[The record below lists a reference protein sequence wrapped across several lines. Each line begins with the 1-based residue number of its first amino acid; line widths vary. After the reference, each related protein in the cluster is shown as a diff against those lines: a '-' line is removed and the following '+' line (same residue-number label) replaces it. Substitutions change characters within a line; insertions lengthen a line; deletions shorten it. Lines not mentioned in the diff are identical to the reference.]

1 MGHLLSQAPIPLCD
15 RYSMAALPEVEVL
28 GISKSYPP
36 PLWRPGSQRAP
47 RVALDDVS
55 FTVRSGELVALI
67 GPNGA
72 GKSTLLRILA
82 GLLLPSRGS
91 ARVAQLDV
99 VRDRPKSRRGV
110 CPVLS
115 GDRGFSSPLSL
126 QK

>member
-1 MGHLLSQAPIPLCD
+1 
-15 RYSMAALPEVEVL
+15 MAALPEVEVL

-36 PLWRPGSQRAP
+36 PLWRLGSLQAP

-99 VRDRPKSRRGV
+99 VRDRPKSRRGD
-110 CPVLS
+110 
-115 GDRGFSSPLSL
+115 GRGPFEDPGLASSLNAQP
-126 QK
+126 K

>member
-1 MGHLLSQAPIPLCD
+1 MGHLVSEALITVCD

-99 VRDRPKSRRGV
+99 VRDRPKSRRAIWAAHFGERGV
-110 CPVLS
+110 APRL
-115 GDRGFSSPLSL
+115 FL
-126 QK
+126 QH